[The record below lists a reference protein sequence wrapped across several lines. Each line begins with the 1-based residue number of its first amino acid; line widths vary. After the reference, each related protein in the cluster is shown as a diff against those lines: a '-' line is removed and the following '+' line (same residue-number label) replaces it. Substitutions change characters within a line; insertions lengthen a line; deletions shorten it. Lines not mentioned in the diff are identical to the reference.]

1 MKIIPATQ
9 NHLQSIATLM
19 VKEYQKL
26 NDDLKC
32 PMYQTDYDLFIRVWS
47 KRIVDQSSEFPLF
60 VAEGEKGEFW
70 GFVALMFH
78 QERAEVLMVA
88 LEEGRASSEYQ
99 ALLEYGLQFLKEQGA
114 KFVSF
119 EVAPSE
125 NEYLSFLQKR
135 GAKEVSV
142 KYVL

>member
-9 NHLQSIATLM
+9 NRLQSIATLM

-60 VAEGEKGEFW
+60 VAE
-70 GFVALMFH
+70 
-78 QERAEVLMVA
+78 R
-88 LEEGRASSEYQ
+88 EGRVLRFCSSY
-99 ALLEYGLQFLKEQGA
+99 
-114 KFVSF
+114 VSLGK
-119 EVAPSE
+119 S
-125 NEYLSFLQKR
+125 
-135 GAKEVSV
+135 
-142 KYVL
+142 

>member
-47 KRIVDQSSEFPLF
+47 KRIGDQSSEFPLF
-60 VAEGEKGEFW
+60 VAEGERGEF
-70 GFVALMFH
+70 
-78 QERAEVLMVA
+78 
-88 LEEGRASSEYQ
+88 
-99 ALLEYGLQFLKEQGA
+99 
-114 KFVSF
+114 
-119 EVAPSE
+119 
-125 NEYLSFLQKR
+125 
-135 GAKEVSV
+135 
-142 KYVL
+142 